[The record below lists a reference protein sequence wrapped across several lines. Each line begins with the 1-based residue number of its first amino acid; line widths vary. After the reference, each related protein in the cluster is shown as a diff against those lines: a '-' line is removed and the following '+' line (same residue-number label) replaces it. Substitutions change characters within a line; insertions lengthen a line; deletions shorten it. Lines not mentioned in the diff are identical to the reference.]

1 MIINKVK
8 FLESFL
14 GPRASDISRYN
25 DVLFS
30 CPNKEHSKP
39 KLSVNLD
46 TDKEGN
52 WGKFHCWVCGKD
64 MSGKS
69 LISLLR
75 RLKRTTLISEYAK
88 SVKDHRWLDIEDSD
102 LDNNKDLEISLPET
116 FIPLSTYILKQSKKY
131 NKQLQNALEYLKSR
145 DISNIDIIIN
155 MLGIST
161 NKDYYGY
168 VMIPSFDN
176 EGKLNYFV
184 GRSYFGH
191 KYRYKN
197 CRNDRLSII
206 FNEVNID
213 WNKDLLLVEGPF
225 DVIKSKVNAA
235 CLLGSSL
242 SRRSLLFKR
251 IVENNTPILLSLDTD
266 EVGKLKTLDT
276 VKLLTEYGI
285 SVKIIDID
293 NKYDDIGE
301 MKYED
306 WINTYDYQKTN
317 NDVVSDEF
325 LMKRKINLI
334 L

>member
-46 TDKEGN
+46 TNKGGN

-131 NKQLQNALEYLKSR
+131 SKQLQNALEYLKSR
-145 DISNIDIIIN
+145 EVSNTDIIIN

-235 CLLGSSL
+235 CLLGS
-242 SRRSLLFKR
+242 
-251 IVENNTPILLSLDTD
+251 
-266 EVGKLKTLDT
+266 
-276 VKLLTEYGI
+276 
-285 SVKIIDID
+285 
-293 NKYDDIGE
+293 
-301 MKYED
+301 
-306 WINTYDYQKTN
+306 
-317 NDVVSDEF
+317 
-325 LMKRKINLI
+325 
-334 L
+334 

>member
-25 DVLFS
+25 DVLFK

-69 LISLLR
+69 LINLLR

-88 SVKDHRWLDIEDSD
+88 SVKDHKWLDIEDED
-102 LDNNKDLEISLPET
+102 LDNKDIEVTLPEK
-116 FIPLSTYILKQSKKY
+116 FIPLSTFILKQNKSHH
-131 NKQLQNALEYLKSR
+131 KQLQKALDYLRSR
-145 DISNIDIIIN
+145 NLLDTDIIIN

-161 NKDYYGY
+161 SRDYYGY
-168 VMIPSFDN
+168 VMIPSFDK

-184 GRSYFGH
+184 GRSYLDH

-213 WNKDLLLVEGPF
+213 WSKDLLLVEGPF

-242 SRRSLLFKR
+242 SRKSLLFKR

-293 NKYDDIGE
+293 NRYDDIGE
-301 MKYED
+301 MDYED
-306 WINTYDYQKTN
+306 WISTYNYQKAN
-317 NDVVSDEF
+317 NSTIGYND
-325 LMKRKINLI
+325 LMKRKIDLI